1 MKPKRISLKG
11 LKRSYEL
18 ATEKLVL
25 NKWNEDTCRVY
36 LKTCGIN
43 DKSVNSIISYA
54 KGLKAIGLDNPEG
67 VDGLSQN
74 MGGVSQDDINMTEA
88 KLLGGVTPYP
98 AGWDDDIIFFQ
109 NLDVPMHLL
118 FLGIVQ
124 TVLDLTFRWCKQKR
138 QYTDVMRKTKGK
150 YYSVSDMIPNNAIW
164 VPNNILL
171 VQLQHIFH

>member
-1 MKPKRISLKG
+1 
-11 LKRSYEL
+11 
-18 ATEKLVL
+18 
-25 NKWNEDTCRVY
+25 
-36 LKTCGIN
+36 
-43 DKSVNSIISYA
+43 
-54 KGLKAIGLDNPEG
+54 
-67 VDGLSQN
+67 
-74 MGGVSQDDINMTEA
+74 
-88 KLLGGVTPYP
+88 
-98 AGWDDDIIFFQ
+98 
-109 NLDVPMHLL
+109 LL